1 MYADEL
7 LFGINKCDPSR
18 DFPDPKSKHKP
29 ENARYGSSE
38 ESSGDEIPFKK
49 RKERRRSNTSKTFVE
64 TLTKAKSSTFSC
76 VSDMVVRN
84 ETIQIKLNIL
94 PGTIYDV
101 KISENPS
108 CSSSYFSNPRKTKH
122 VYIHIVWI
130 LLNKFTLKDNNEIL
144 AQLPYSK
151 HELTNKFTQLGNTPS
166 SSSTSS
172 PSTSSSSATLT
183 AAEIKRK
190 NWPEFFSG

>member
-1 MYADEL
+1 
-7 LFGINKCDPSR
+7 
-18 DFPDPKSKHKP
+18 
-29 ENARYGSSE
+29 
-38 ESSGDEIPFKK
+38 
-49 RKERRRSNTSKTFVE
+49 
-64 TLTKAKSSTFSC
+64 
-76 VSDMVVRN
+76 MVVRN

-122 VYIHIVWI
+122 VCIHIVWI
-130 LLNKFTLKDNNEIL
+130 LLNKFTLKENNEIL
-144 AQLPYSK
+144 VLLPYSK
-151 HELTNKFTQLGNTPS
+151 HELTNIFTQLGNTPS

-172 PSTSSSSATLT
+172 PSTSSTLATLT

-190 NWPEFFSG
+190 N